1 VTWVDAAIVLA
12 FLGYALG
19 TGLRSRKA
27 ASRSLEDYF
36 LAGRSLSGWKA
47 GLSMAATQFSADTPL
62 LVTGLIATSGVFALW
77 RIWIYAI
84 AFLFMGFLLAS
95 SWRRAGVLT
104 DAELAETRYRSSGA
118 PVLRLVKALYF
129 GTIVNWVVLAMV
141 LLAATRLAEP
151 FLLWDEWLPRSLFT
165 AIRRMVEWGGVP
177 LSAADVDAGATWIRS
192 TNNVLSIGIIL
203 LVTLCYSTTG
213 GLRSV
218 VDTDLAQF
226 ALAMIAS
233 AVFAWY
239 VIDRVGGLEQMG
251 VLLHERFPDA
261 SNGTIT
267 ASQLLAFTPS
277 QAKDV
282 SLTALLVIALQWLL
296 QMNADGTGYLAQ
308 RTMACRSD
316 RDATQAAIVFTVAQ
330 VLLRSLIWVPLGLGL
345 LVLFPV
351 DPQLLPAQLSA
362 DRELSF
368 VRGMSEV
375 LPPGLLG
382 LMLTGMLAAFAS
394 TVDTQLNWGAAY
406 WTKDLYDRFLC
417 ASVLRRV
424 PSGRELVWVARMS
437 NLVTVAGAL
446 AIVPFLPSIQAAW
459 RLSLLFGAGL
469 GIVLVLRW
477 VWWRLTAWG
486 ELASI
491 AGSALLAPA
500 TLVLLQG
507 EQDAMRVLVVAA
519 GATCAGVLVSL
530 FTKPEPM
537 PVLRVF
543 YVNTRPPGF
552 WGPVARAAGE
562 TGTEAVGRWTSG
574 LTATVMAGLSVFSF
588 LVGIGSWLVGSPP
601 PIWFPWREVW
611 ISGLLIIGVLLCP
624 FWASYLMDPVN
635 PPSSQGPGT

>member
-1 VTWVDAAIVLA
+1 MTWVDAAVVLA

-165 AIRRMVEWGGVP
+165 AIRRLVVWGEVP
-177 LSAADVDAGATWIRS
+177 FSTADVDAGATWIRS

-226 ALAMIAS
+226 ALAMIGS

-261 SNGTIT
+261 SNGAIT

-282 SLTALLVIALQWLL
+282 SLTVLLVIAFQWLL

-351 DPQLLPAQLSA
+351 DPQLPPAQLSA
-362 DRELSF
+362 DREFSF

-406 WTKDLYDRFLC
+406 WTNDLYDRFLC
-417 ASVLRRV
+417 GSILRRV
-424 PSGRELVWVARMS
+424 PSSRELVWVARMS
-437 NLVTVAGAL
+437 NLITVAGAL

-459 RLSLLFGAGL
+459 HLSLLFGAGL

-491 AGSALLAPA
+491 AGSAVLAPA
-500 TLVLLQG
+500 MLVLLPD

-530 FTKPEPM
+530 ITKPEPM
-537 PVLRVF
+537 QVLRVF

-552 WGPVARAAGE
+552 WRPVARAAGE
-562 TGTEAVGRWTSG
+562 TGTEAMDRWTSG
-574 LTATVMAGLSVFSF
+574 LTATVMAGLSVFSL
-588 LVGIGSWLVGSPP
+588 LVGIGSWLVGSAP

-611 ISGLLIIGVLLCP
+611 INGLLIIGVLLCP
-624 FWASYLMDPVN
+624 FWASYLIHSIK